1 MRTVSSIK
9 NLIFAFGGQFLGI
22 IISFIA
28 RIIFL
33 QVLNSEY
40 LGINGLFTNILTI
53 LSLAEL
59 GIGTAM
65 NFSLYKP
72 LAEQNKEKIKSLM
85 YLYKKAYIIIGII
98 ILVVGIAISPLLPFF
113 INEMPD
119 IPENIYFIY
128 ILFVI
133 NTGISYF
140 FSYKR
145 ALIVSDQKRYIATIY
160 RYGFYFLLNV
170 AQIICLLITRNY
182 ILFLVLQIIFTL
194 LENIFVSIK
203 ANKMYPYLKE
213 KNIDK
218 LLKEETKEIKKNVF
232 AMFFHKVG
240 EIVVKSTDNIII
252 SKFVS
257 LSAVGLYSNYY
268 LITNALNMIIGQVFT
283 SIVASIGNLGAT
295 ENKEKLKN
303 IFNKVFF
310 LNFWIFGFS
319 AICLYILFND
329 FISLWLGAEYLLP
342 ESVMLVIVVSFCIE
356 GMRKSVLDF
365 RDALGIFWY
374 DRYKPIFEVIINLI
388 ASIILVQKIG
398 LAGVFVGTI
407 ISTLTT
413 SFWVEPYVLYKY
425 GFKMK
430 LRDYFKQYLKYTIV
444 TLLVAILTVF
454 IINTLFTSV
463 TILTFIGKLLL
474 CIGIPNLCFI
484 LIFRKG
490 EEFIYYKDLME
501 GIINKIK
508 NIKNK

>member
-1 MRTVSSIK
+1 M
-9 NLIFAFGGQFLGI
+9 L
-22 IISFIA
+22 
-28 RIIFL
+28 
-33 QVLNSEY
+33 
-40 LGINGLFTNILTI
+40 
-53 LSLAEL
+53 
-59 GIGTAM
+59 
-65 NFSLYKP
+65 
-72 LAEQNKEKIKSLM
+72 
-85 YLYKKAYIIIGII
+85 
-98 ILVVGIAISPLLPFF
+98 
-113 INEMPD
+113 
-119 IPENIYFIY
+119 
-128 ILFVI
+128 
-133 NTGISYF
+133 
-140 FSYKR
+140 
-145 ALIVSDQKRYIATIY
+145 
-160 RYGFYFLLNV
+160 
-170 AQIICLLITRNY
+170 
-182 ILFLVLQIIFTL
+182 
-194 LENIFVSIK
+194 VSIK

-213 KNIDK
+213 KNIDR

-232 AMFFHKVG
+232 AMVFHKVG
-240 EIVVKSTDNIII
+240 GIVVNSTDNIII

-268 LITNALNMIIGQVFT
+268 LITNALNIVIGQVFT
-283 SIVASIGNLGAT
+283 SMVASIGNLGAK

-365 RDALGIFWY
+365 RDALGVFWY

-407 ISTLTT
+407 ISTLMT